1 MASERPANPA
11 VKFVTK
17 AAFDDE
23 GNPKPG
29 LTRVLNRTLDV
40 NRPLVLANL
49 KRLRKKHP
57 DATAKKLA
65 KLLQRDYLAAVTVGG
80 GGIGATAVVPG
91 IGTVASLG
99 LSAVATGAF
108 LEASAFYAQSIAEL
122 HGVHAK
128 DPEKTKA
135 MVMAI
140 MLGEEGSQ
148 LMQSFAAQA
157 AGRGG
162 GPTTRWG
169 LALGGGSSTTLSK
182 TIMASIRRRFIKRY
196 LLRSGGAVLGRAL
209 PFGVGAVIGGGANL
223 AMGRAVVKATADA
236 FGEVPDTLPGELVTD
251 LQRIELS
258 SKPSDT
264 APSPAST
271 PSAGTDDASAS
282 SSGSAGDAG
291 TDR

>member
-1 MASERPANPA
+1 MASERPVNPA
-11 VKFVTK
+11 MRFVTK

-49 KRLRKKHP
+49 KRLRRKHP
-57 DATAKKLA
+57 NAGAQKLA

-128 DPEKTKA
+128 DPEKTKT

-157 AGRGG
+157 SGRGAGPTARWGLVLGRGG
-162 GPTTRWG
+162 SDTITR
-169 LALGGGSSTTLSK
+169 S
-182 TIMASIRRRFIKRY
+182 IVASIRRRFIKRY

-223 AMGRAVVKATADA
+223 AMGRAVIKATTEA
-236 FGEVPDTLPGELVTD
+236 FGEVPETLPGELVAD
-251 LQRIELS
+251 LQRTQL
-258 SKPSDT
+258 
-264 APSPAST
+264 PAS
-271 PSAGTDDASAS
+271 SEKS
-282 SSGSAGDAG
+282 SSGTASSNGSVPADGAAESGDSGTAG

>member
-1 MASERPANPA
+1 MADRPANPA
-11 VKFVTK
+11 MRFASK

-29 LTRVLNRTLDV
+29 LTKVLNRAMDV

-49 KRLRKKHP
+49 KRLRRKHP
-57 DATAKKLA
+57 DASAKKLA
-65 KLLQRDYLAAVTVGG
+65 RTLERNYLAAVTVGG

-140 MLGEEGSQ
+140 MLGEEGNQ
-148 LMQSFAAQA
+148 LMQSFAAQS
-157 AGRGG
+157 AGRGA
-162 GPTTRWG
+162 GPNPRWG
-169 LALGGGSSTTLSK
+169 LVLGRGTSDTITK
-182 TIMASIRRRFIKRY
+182 TIVSSIRRRFIKRY

-209 PFGVGAVIGGGANL
+209 PFGVGAVVGGGANL
-223 AMGRAVVKATADA
+223 AMGRAVIKATQEA
-236 FGEVPDTLPGELVTD
+236 FGEVPDTLPGELVAD
-251 LQRIELS
+251 LQRVELS
-258 SKPSDT
+258 STPPSAD
-264 APSPAST
+264 PST
-271 PSAGTDDASAS
+271 PSTAGGGT
-282 SSGSAGDAG
+282 GPTAGDTG
-291 TDR
+291 SDR